1 MKRFVILMLALL
13 PLTAAWA
20 DKPVDYVRGPF
31 PFGPMPF
38 FDCTQFDGMDFW
50 IWVEGST
57 MDEGKMFFGKDGT
70 PIKTVGTDYTL
81 EAISWIP
88 ADPNCSTP
96 PITPASCP
104 DPWTQ
109 MLGTNTHS
117 ADNNAGSA
125 EHTNTIYRDWIFV
138 DPDGEPDTGDEF
150 WWPTWGQISGISLH
164 IGIPGYGNF
173 FAMAGHL
180 THRLNLQTGQW
191 DVISMTPNWDHAKTK
206 DVYAYCSYLGNQ

>member
-1 MKRFVILMLALL
+1 MA
-13 PLTAAWA
+13 
-20 DKPVDYVRGPF
+20 
-31 PFGPMPF
+31 
-38 FDCTQFDGMDFW
+38 
-50 IWVEGST
+50 
-57 MDEGKMFFGKDGT
+57 
-70 PIKTVGTDYTL
+70 
-81 EAISWIP
+81 
-88 ADPNCSTP
+88 
-96 PITPASCP
+96 
-104 DPWTQ
+104 
-109 MLGTNTHS
+109 GTNMHS
-117 ADNNAGSA
+117 ADSNAGSA

-180 THRLNLQTGQW
+180 THRFNLQTGQW